1 MNKMELVSTL
11 NGMILFLYIHAY
23 IHTYIHTVVC
33 IYVYNI
39 AGLKARFVDAFVKE
53 CDCCFTSYADC

>member
-11 NGMILFLYIHAY
+11 NGMILFFFIYMHTY
-23 IHTYIHTVVC
+23 IHTYIHTVIC

-39 AGLKARFVDAFVKE
+39 VGLKARFVDAFVK
-53 CDCCFTSYADC
+53 